1 MQSRF
6 HNDTNLKKAADAV
19 QRISMNAMLE
29 QDKWP
34 WRMSPSPYRVFL
46 AEYLLV
52 RTRADVVAKIYD
64 SVVEMYPDIESLANA
79 AEIEL
84 RNLLYLLGLSK
95 RIPYLI
101 KAACFIRD
109 NYGGNIPCE
118 VSELKKIP
126 GIGDYTATAIAAF
139 ACNARLIP
147 GDVNIFR
154 FFSRLTGIE
163 MMHKT
168 KGSQELQ
175 ELIEKIPDY
184 YTDFSVGAVLDFSR
198 EICKSRKPLCRECLL
213 NDICDFPGTH
223 LA

>member
-1 MQSRF
+1 
-6 HNDTNLKKAADAV
+6 
-19 QRISMNAMLE
+19 MNAKLE

-34 WRMSPSPYRVFL
+34 WRMFPSPYRVFL
-46 AEYLLV
+46 AEFLLV
-52 RTRADVVAKIYD
+52 RTRADVVARIFD
-64 SVVEMYPDIESLANA
+64 NVVEMYPDIESLADA

-84 RNLLYLLGLSK
+84 KNLLYPLGLSK

-109 NYGGNIPCE
+109 NYGGRIPCE
-118 VSELKKIP
+118 ISELKKIP

-154 FFSRLTGIE
+154 FFSRLTGLE
-163 MMHKT
+163 MTHKT
-168 KGSQELQ
+168 RGSQELL

-184 YTDFSVGAVLDFSR
+184 CTDFSVGAVLDFSR
-198 EICKSRKPLCRECLL
+198 EICRPRKPLCRECLL
-213 NDICDFPGTH
+213 NDICNFPPDSIV
-223 LA
+223 